1 MTDIIAQELPEYES
15 PPVTEVVCG
24 VLFEPIQALL
34 APHLGLL
41 WEKFKPEYATCQEVH
56 PLAPTIEH
64 FEGPPSLELEITD
77 APPLSRIWFIHTDG
91 NGIVQVQRDRFLHN
105 WKKVH
110 PDDAYPRYHSVIQMF
125 RDRLDCFETFLQEN
139 KLGEVVPR
147 QYEMTYVNHIPLN
160 EGRETLRDVG
170 KVFPDFAWRVKE
182 DRFLSVPGSINWRTS
197 FPLPNREGRLH
208 ATLRSATRNS
218 DGQPIFLFELTARG
232 MNKDSSPEGMW
243 RWFDLAREW
252 IVRGFTDLTGHDVQ
266 QHRWGR
272 RR

>member
-1 MTDIIAQELPEYES
+1 MSRFSETVFSIIGKGAPRRCVSTLP
-15 PPVTEVVCG
+15 
-24 VLFEPIQALL
+24 
-34 APHLGLL
+34 
-41 WEKFKPEYATCQEVH
+41 
-56 PLAPTIEH
+56 
-64 FEGPPSLELEITD
+64 
-77 APPLSRIWFIHTDG
+77 
-91 NGIVQVQRDRFLHN
+91 QRYSD
-105 WKKVH
+105 V
-110 PDDAYPRYHSVIQMF
+110 

-252 IVRGFTDLTGHDVQ
+252 IGTRIYRFN
-266 QHRWGR
+266 RS
-272 RR
+272 